1 MHPEAALLLFVQS
14 DIQPSADRASRHQ
27 YPRVMRWLPYEFDGA
42 RTVNEVMHDLVV
54 IAGNPWGRDE
64 THLTVSPGDGEML
77 GETGPLSLA
86 ARDPHSVVLLISGVE
101 IADFQ
106 FADFRGAWLCTL
118 DEADYYV
125 LKIDLGSKAIELS
138 DAYNGL

>member
-1 MHPEAALLLFVQS
+1 
-14 DIQPSADRASRHQ
+14 
-27 YPRVMRWLPYEFDGA
+27 MRWLPYEFDGA
-42 RTVNEVMHDLVV
+42 RTVAEAMHDLVV

-64 THLTVSPGDGEML
+64 THLTVVADDGAIS

-86 ARDPHSVVLLISGVE
+86 ARDPQSVVLLISGVE
-101 IADFQ
+101 IADFR
-106 FADFRGAWLCTL
+106 FADFRRAWLHTL

-125 LKIDLGSKAIELS
+125 LKIDLGSRAIELS

>member
-1 MHPEAALLLFVQS
+1 
-14 DIQPSADRASRHQ
+14 
-27 YPRVMRWLPYEFDGA
+27 MRWLPYEFDGA
-42 RTVNEVMHDLVV
+42 RTVAEVMHDLVV

-64 THLTVSPGDGEML
+64 THLTVVPADGAL
-77 GETGPLSLA
+77 FGETGPLSLA
-86 ARDPHSVVLLISGVE
+86 ARDPESIVLLISGVE
-101 IADFQ
+101 MIE
-106 FADFRGAWLCTL
+106 FRFDEFRAASLRTL